1 MNANEDT
8 EEVEVEVVDLSTSEA
23 TDGRDALASVRRAVN
38 GRISGP
44 VLRLAAVVAGI
55 PLFVSVFFAHDP
67 PLGVYLNGVVIGSLY
82 ALLGAGLILIYR
94 ANRIISFAQAE
105 LGAVPALAGL
115 LMYRVWD
122 LNYFLV
128 LGVVIG
134 GSLVLGAFVEFVIIR
149 RFRRA
154 PRLILTV
161 ATIGVAQLLAFF
173 EIFLPRWIRIG
184 GDNFGEGFIEIVRSP
199 LGKHGTDIYGVRFT
213 LDHLI
218 VLLVVAALAFGLGA
232 FLKRSVFGLAA
243 RAAAEN
249 LDRAALL
256 GIPVGRVTTLVW
268 MIAALFSAIGVFG
281 RVQLGGSTFGGG
293 LGPSVLLTGLT
304 VAVVARMDSLPIAFV
319 AGLSL
324 GALDQGLLFATRNDT
339 ITTVVQLFVILA
351 VLLAQRSKLSRAQDT
366 GVATWQAVQQFR
378 PIPRELR
385 LEPAVIAWRYGTKV
399 AVGGALLAL
408 PFLVGFRQ
416 SLASVGLI
424 YAIVGIS
431 MVILT
436 GWAGQ
441 ISLGQ
446 FAFVGIGAA
455 VASGVVTNLHWNFFL
470 VLPLAGLVGGMVAVV
485 VGLPALRLE
494 GLYLAVTTL
503 GFAAVTHVYILNRNY
518 FSWLLPASAEVVDRP
533 MLYGR
538 FDLDNDNTFYFVCLA
553 VLLLV
558 IVCVNGLR
566 SSQAGRV
573 LLASRDNGRAAES
586 YGINLARTKLAA
598 FAISGFVAAVAGAL
612 FAYLQRAVDS
622 VVFSPQASI
631 EIFTMAVIGGLTS
644 IPGALAGAAYVTV
657 FRYFLPD
664 YSLLATGAGML
675 FLLLFFP
682 GGLSEVGYRLRDAF
696 LRSVAIKQGIHVPS
710 LLADS
715 FQPDATEQG
724 GELFVAGNL
733 QAVETL
739 RCPTCGEEVP
749 LASAPQHP
757 HFVENPSIICPM
769 CHVRLSL
776 TDAGVHEHLVAPAE
790 VSR

>member
-1 MNANEDT
+1 MTASEGRADVTDT
-8 EEVEVEVVDLSTSEA
+8 APGGSPLEPI
-23 TDGRDALASVRRAVN
+23 RRALV

-44 VLRLAAVVAGI
+44 VVRVLGVVAGV
-55 PLFVSVFFAHDP
+55 PLFVTLFFEHDP
-67 PLGVYLNGVVIGSLY
+67 PLGVYLNGMVIGSLY

-94 ANRIISFAQAE
+94 SNRIISFAQAE
-105 LGAVPALAGL
+105 LGAIPALTGL
-115 LMYRVWD
+115 LMYRVWEV
-122 LNYFLV
+122 NYFLV
-128 LGVVIG
+128 LGVVVG
-134 GSLVLGAFVEFVIIR
+134 GALVLGAVVEFTIIR
-149 RFRRA
+149 RFRRS

-173 EIFLPRWIRIG
+173 EIFLPRWIRLDG
-184 GDNFGEGFIEIVRSP
+184 SSFGEGFVVLVRSP
-199 LGKHGTDIYGVRFT
+199 LGKYGTDIYGVRFT
-213 LDHLI
+213 LDHLM
-218 VLLVVAALAFGLGA
+218 VVLVVAALAFGLGI

-243 RAAAEN
+243 RASAEN
-249 LDRAALL
+249 LDRASLL
-256 GIPVGRVTTLVW
+256 GIPVGRVTTIVW

-304 VAVVARMDSLPIAFV
+304 VAVVARMDSLPVAFV
-319 AGLSL
+319 AGLAL
-324 GALDQGLLFATRNDT
+324 GALDQGLLYATRNDT

-366 GVATWQAVQQFR
+366 GVATWQAVKQFR

-385 LEPAVIAWRYGTKV
+385 HEGPVIAWRYGMLAALSAALV
-399 AVGGALLAL
+399 VLPHVVGY
-408 PFLVGFRQ
+408 RQ
-416 SLASVGLI
+416 SLASVGVI
-424 YAIVGIS
+424 YAITGIS

-455 VASGVVTNLHWNFFL
+455 VAGGLVTNLHWNFFL
-470 VLPLAGLVGGMVAVV
+470 VLALAGLAGALVAVV

-503 GFAAVTHVYILNRNY
+503 GFAAVTYVYVLNPNY
-518 FSWLLPASAEVVDRP
+518 LGWLLPETAEVVERP
-533 MLYGR
+533 VLYGR
-538 FDLDNDNTFYFVCLA
+538 FDLDSDNTFYYVCLIT
-553 VLLLV
+553 LLLV
-558 IVCVNGLR
+558 IVCIKGLR

-586 YGINLARTKLAA
+586 YGINLARTKLAS
-598 FAISGFVAAVAGAL
+598 FAISGFVAALAGAL

-622 VVFSPQASI
+622 VVFTPQASI
-631 EIFTMAVIGGLTS
+631 DIFTMAVIGGLTS

-696 LRSVAIKQGIHVPS
+696 LRSVAIKRGIHVPS
-710 LLADS
+710 LLADDLQS
-715 FQPDATEQG
+715 DAAAADA
-724 GELFVAGNL
+724 ELFATTNGSGPAL
-733 QAVETL
+733 GEETL
-739 RCPTCGEEVP
+739 HCPVCDDLVP
-749 LASAPQHP
+749 LSAAPQHP
-757 HFVENPSIICPM
+757 HFVEQPSIACPV
-769 CHVRLSL
+769 CGVRLRL
-776 TDAGVHEHLVAPAE
+776 DEAGTHEHLAPAAE
-790 VSR
+790 VTA